1 MKIAFTN
8 SGTPEAYATYMRL
21 SEIYG
26 QCDDPKEAEVVVAIG
41 GDGHMLDVLKTMEFN
56 KVQCPV
62 FGLNMGTVGYAMNDL
77 SEDCLIE
84 RIGNAEGQ
92 VIRPLKVEI
101 KNSQQNRITQYAW
114 NEATVFRQTM
124 QTLNIS
130 VSVGDYLRIK
140 DIACDGMIFS
150 TPFGST
156 AYNRSAG
163 GPILPL
169 ESRGLALT
177 PVSPAR
183 PRYWPGAVLPINAVV
198 TWENL
203 DPEKRPMVATFDS
216 GKVEDALK
224 VTVRSATRRK
234 ATLLFDPDHG
244 LSERILREQ
253 FPF

>member
-8 SGTPEAYATYMRL
+8 SGTDEAHATYERFR
-21 SEIYG
+21 EIYG
-26 QCDDPKEAEVVVAIG
+26 QCDDPQKAEVVVAIG
-41 GDGHMLDVLKTMEFN
+41 GDGHMLDVLKIMQFN
-56 KVQCPV
+56 RVGCPV

-84 RIGNAEGQ
+84 RIQNAEGQ
-92 VIRPLKVEI
+92 DIRPLKVDV
-101 KNSQQNRITQYAW
+101 KNHRGNIITQYAW
-114 NEATVFRQTM
+114 NEATVFRQSM

-130 VSVGDYLRIK
+130 VSVGHYLRIK
-140 DIACDGMIFS
+140 DISCDGMIFS

-177 PVSPAR
+177 PISPAR

-198 TWENL
+198 TWTNL

-216 GKVEDALK
+216 GKVEDARE
-224 VTVRSATRRK
+224 VVVRSANRK
-234 ATLLFDPDHG
+234 KVTLLFDPGHG
-244 LSERILREQ
+244 LSDRILAEQ